1 MIKSIEYFEKK
12 CIKKFE
18 ELENNFMREPDR
30 LAEYVLGLTDELHKL
45 GLEMI
50 RESLEEMNTMIRKSQ
65 KRLRHWVVEA
75 HDTKELVTS
84 LGTVR
89 FRKTLFTNRETG
101 ESEYLLDRIVGLEK
115 HERISEDAT
124 AKMLRGSGADILPPW
139 RGGSEPDD
147 RIEKAD
153 REK

>member
-75 HDTKELVTS
+75 HDTKELVT
-84 LGTVR
+84 
-89 FRKTLFTNRETG
+89 
-101 ESEYLLDRIVGLEK
+101 
-115 HERISEDAT
+115 
-124 AKMLRGSGADILPPW
+124 
-139 RGGSEPDD
+139 
-147 RIEKAD
+147 
-153 REK
+153 

>member
-75 HDTKELVTS
+75 HDTKELS
-84 LGTVR
+84 LHWELCVSGKHYSR
-89 FRKTLFTNRETG
+89 TG
-101 ESEYLLDRIVGLEK
+101 VQVKAKICWIVCRAEK
-115 HERISEDAT
+115 QRGSVKMRP
-124 AKMLRGSGADILPPW
+124 AKMLEEAVHPSYR
-139 RGGSEPDD
+139 RGGEAASLD